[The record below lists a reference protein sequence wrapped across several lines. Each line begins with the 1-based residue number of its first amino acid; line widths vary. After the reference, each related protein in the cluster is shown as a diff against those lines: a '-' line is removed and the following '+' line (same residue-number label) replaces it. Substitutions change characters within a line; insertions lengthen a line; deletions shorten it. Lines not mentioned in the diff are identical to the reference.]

1 MLKSIKN
8 IFLAMSITLLAA
20 SSANAALISHDILFD
35 DFSTTDVVFE
45 KIGYFVVDTE
55 KADIGG
61 NIFSWEEFQIDIL
74 GSSFS
79 FFTEAE
85 SAGNFDLFDHF
96 EASLNPNAL
105 VAGIEALSFFV
116 TENSSSVISF
126 QGIFGY
132 DDYDAADP
140 LAVNPHTLDLF
151 GALGDPDVFRA
162 AGNLQLGAVDVP
174 EPSMLLLFLTGLIAL
189 RLKKRQA

>member
-35 DFSTTDVVFE
+35 DINTTDVVFE

-55 KADIGG
+55 KADIDGS
-61 NIFSWEEFQIDIL
+61 IFSWEEFQIDMF
-74 GSSFS
+74 GSSFNLL
-79 FFTEAE
+79 TKAEA
-85 SAGNFDLFDHF
+85 DVIDPLLFGDF
-96 EASLNPNAL
+96 EAILDPGNLS
-105 VAGIEALSFFV
+105 AGIEFIAFDV
-116 TENSSSVISF
+116 TDNAAFSLNF
-126 QGIFGY
+126 NGIFDFDSGF
-132 DDYDAADP
+132 
-140 LAVNPHTLDLF
+140 L
-151 GALGDPDVFRA
+151 DVFDTVTGLES